1 LRSILEEVMLDAL
14 YELPNHL
21 GELKEFV
28 VNKNVVEKKT
38 FAAGKQVWAEETGK
52 AGEVGKKEAD
62 NEEEPGHRK
71 TA

>member
-1 LRSILEEVMLDAL
+1 MLDAL
-14 YELPNHL
+14 YELPNHQ

-28 VNKNVVEKKT
+28 VNKNVVEKRT

-52 AGEVGKKEAD
+52 TREVGKKEAD
-62 NEEEPGHRK
+62 SDEDQGHRK